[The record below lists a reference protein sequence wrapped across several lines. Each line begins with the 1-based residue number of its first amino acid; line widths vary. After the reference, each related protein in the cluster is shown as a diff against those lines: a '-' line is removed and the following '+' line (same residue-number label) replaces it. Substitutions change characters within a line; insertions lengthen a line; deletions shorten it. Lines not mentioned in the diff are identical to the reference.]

1 MTVYLIN
8 VLNHSLHF
16 LYVKFVVWSMWYMR
30 KCADPWEMTTEV
42 FKEKCDNTCRE
53 NSKGSPLSPTP
64 TKSACV

>member
-1 MTVYLIN
+1 
-8 VLNHSLHF
+8 
-16 LYVKFVVWSMWYMR
+16 MWYMR

-64 TKSACV
+64 TKSACVWVSVCVCIDRQM